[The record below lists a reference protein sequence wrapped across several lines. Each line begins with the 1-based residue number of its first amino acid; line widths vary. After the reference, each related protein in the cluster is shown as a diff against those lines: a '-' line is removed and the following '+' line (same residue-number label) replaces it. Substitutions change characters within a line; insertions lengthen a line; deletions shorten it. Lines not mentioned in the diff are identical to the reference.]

1 MSILNPKNNKLI
13 LTISLLWALLSL
25 ASKPLL
31 ATDSLPTELALSE
44 SIQAEQLAKTLKP
57 GEALWLEVDQDKFL
71 TIFTPDVSDRPKG
84 GAILLHD
91 ANAHPDWPDVIRPLR
106 TSLPS
111 HGWATISIQ
120 LPNINKIDG
129 YLPYHSLINSRIQKA
144 AEHLQSI
151 GLNNIALIGHGSGA
165 LAAAAYLA
173 NGNTHPAIRGFIGI
187 GLSVI
192 LTDQNEDYLLS
203 HIEKIKLP
211 MLDIY
216 GSRDLTS
223 VTSTATERSL
233 AAKKSSRDAA
243 SNNEREAYKKAGL
256 SITTSNIQ
264 GYITYRQIVIEGADH
279 DFEGQS
285 EVLNKRVLGW
295 LERHT
300 NGTAITP
307 SR

>member
-1 MSILNPKNNKLI
+1 M
-13 LTISLLWALLSL
+13 TISLLWSLLCL

-31 ATDSLPTELALSE
+31 ATDNLPAGLVLSE

-71 TIFTPDVSDRPKG
+71 AILIPDVSDRPKG
-84 GAILLHD
+84 GAIILHD
-91 ANAHPDWPDVIRPLR
+91 ANSHPDWPDVIRPLR
-106 TSLPS
+106 TSLPH

-129 YLPYHSLINSRIQKA
+129 YLPYQKMINSRIQKA

-151 GLNNIALIGHGSGA
+151 GINNIALIGHGSGA
-165 LAAAAYLA
+165 LAAATYLA
-173 NGNTHPAIRGFIGI
+173 NDNPHPAIRGFIGI

-192 LTDQNEDYLLS
+192 LTERNEDYLPS

-211 MLDIY
+211 ILDIY

-223 VTSTATERSL
+223 VTSTAAERSL
-233 AAKKSSRDAA
+233 AAKKSSRNAA
-243 SNNEREAYKKAGL
+243 SNNQREPYKNAGL
-256 SITTSNIQ
+256 STTTNDIQ
-264 GYITYRQIVIEGADH
+264 GYITYRQVIIEGANH
-279 DFEGQS
+279 NFEGQS
-285 EVLNKRVLGW
+285 ELLNKRVRGW

-300 NGTAITP
+300 NGTAIANRHGER
-307 SR
+307 SEGG